1 MNSPIRNWSEYNA
14 GLKQRGSLTLWLN
27 EDAIHHWYAP
37 EQPARRGSNRIYSDL
52 AITTFET
59 LKSVYGL
66 AGRQTEE
73 FLQSLLKLMQVDLSV
88 PEHSTVSRRKG
99 TLSVPLAVK
108 PNSSSIHLVVDS
120 TGVKVYGEGEW
131 KTRQHGIS
139 KRRTWRKLH
148 VAVNESTG
156 EILCA
161 EVTLNTVHDSEMLE
175 NLLEDIDDDASV
187 EQVSADG
194 AYDTRRCYEVFQ
206 QKGAKAVIPPRKNA
220 KIWQHG
226 NCHGPAHPRDE
237 NLRFIRR
244 HGRKSWKRHRGYHRR
259 SIAETTMSRFKST
272 FGGTVKSRN
281 FANQAAELR
290 VKCAVL
296 NRMIQIAKPVT
307 VWEAA
312 WSLASAST
320 SRLTIQSAFH
330 YQCNNAK
337 PLGKNDRIS
346 T

>member
-66 AGRQTEE
+66 AGRQTEGL
-73 FLQSLLKLMQVDLSV
+73 LQSLLKLMQVDLPV
-88 PEHSTVSRRKG
+88 PEHSTVSRRKA
-99 TLSVPLAVK
+99 TLSGPLPVR

-131 KTRQHGIS
+131 KTRQHGTS

-156 EILCA
+156 EILST
-161 EVTLNTVHDSEMLE
+161 EVTPNTVHDSELLD
-175 NLLEDIDDDASV
+175 NLLDTINASV

-194 AYDTRRCYEVFQ
+194 AYDTRRCYEVLQ
-206 QKGAKAVIPPRKNA
+206 EKGAKAIIPPRKNA

-226 NCHGPAHPRDE
+226 NCGGPAHPRDE
-237 NLRFIRR
+237 NLRFIRK
-244 HGRKSWKRHRGYHRR
+244 HGRKEWKGHSCYHRR

-281 FANQAAELR
+281 FVNQVAELR

-296 NRMIQIAKPVT
+296 NRMIHIAKPVT

-312 WSLASAST
+312 
-320 SRLTIQSAFH
+320 
-330 YQCNNAK
+330 
-337 PLGKNDRIS
+337 
-346 T
+346 